1 MATYSAREQFLKFVD
16 ADISNIYVPN
26 NVYLSDRVERGT
38 TLESST
44 ITNYQLILYRRNL
57 SKTNNLNRNV
67 VQPNHSHYT
76 SLIFVERSIA

>member
-26 NVYLSDRVERGT
+26 NLYLSDRVERGT
-38 TLESST
+38 TLESLT

-57 SKTNNLNRNV
+57 SKGRTLNRNAL
-67 VQPNHSHYT
+67 QPNQSHNT
-76 SLIFVERSIA
+76 NLFTHGFFV